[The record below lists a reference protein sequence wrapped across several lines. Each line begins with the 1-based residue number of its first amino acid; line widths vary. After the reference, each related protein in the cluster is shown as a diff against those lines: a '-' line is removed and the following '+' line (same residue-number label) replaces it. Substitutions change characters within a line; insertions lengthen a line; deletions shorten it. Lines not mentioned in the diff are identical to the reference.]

1 MHPSDNFFDNMQHNM
16 QPCSAQSPGGYRK
29 DRLWA
34 DTYTPEISRII
45 RLCGDLICAPSE
57 IVVNV
62 APDREDRE
70 ECTDYVISIAAGAIA
85 CRLRRASYGYRD
97 WTVRHSRPGGI
108 KTEEAKLRAGWGRWY
123 IYGWTVD
130 GKIPHWM
137 LIDLNIVRQ
146 NRVLDRGAILS
157 NYDGTQFRAIRHDA
171 LEDCLMRGY
180 IDGTWLPF
188 SDSPDDD
195 DDAFEEGYRH

>member
-62 APDREDRE
+62 AP
-70 ECTDYVISIAAGAIA
+70 
-85 CRLRRASYGYRD
+85 
-97 WTVRHSRPGGI
+97 HS
-108 KTEEAKLRAGWGRWY
+108 
-123 IYGWTVD
+123 
-130 GKIPHWM
+130 
-137 LIDLNIVRQ
+137 
-146 NRVLDRGAILS
+146 
-157 NYDGTQFRAIRHDA
+157 F
-171 LEDCLMRGY
+171 
-180 IDGTWLPF
+180 F
-188 SDSPDDD
+188 
-195 DDAFEEGYRH
+195 